1 MPTYQKVW
9 KVNGAIIRQRGCSYQ
24 VETHHNG
31 KRTRQTFKTV
41 EAAENYAKHV
51 KSEIKAEGDMALAIN
66 GSQRLDALCL
76 LEAFPTKKAQDDVVS
91 AARLLT
97 SQVKNYAPNKPLL
110 AEAVRFWLSHH
121 PQGGTLPTLNEA
133 LASYLA
139 DKRLEKRRAATLY
152 EISHKIGRFIKAF
165 PATSISDITTDLI
178 SQWLTDTLGSATV
191 GTKRQYLTVISAFF
205 TDSAK
210 RYGLPKNPAKD
221 VKLAGSNAD
230 QTEVQAYSVDEVRKI
245 MTAANASPH
254 AARVVPAMA
263 IGFFAGLRPS
273 EVQGLDWA
281 DVSLEAKRIRVSPET
296 AKKRRARYVDMS
308 DNLVEWL
315 TPYARERG
323 LVAPPLMTYR
333 RARTEIMESTG
344 CALIKDGFRHSFG
357 TYHLAAYEN
366 AAKTAFAMGHRSDT
380 DLVYTNY
387 RKLVTREEGEAYWKI
402 RPMKLLE
409 SAVTGKTE
417 QQK

>member
-1 MPTYQKVW
+1 
-9 KVNGAIIRQRGCSYQ
+9 
-24 VETHHNG
+24 
-31 KRTRQTFKTV
+31 V
-41 EAAENYAKHV
+41 EAAENYAKQV
-51 KSEIKAEGDMALAIN
+51 KADFKSEGDMALAIK
-66 GSQRLDALCL
+66 GRQRIDALRL
-76 LEAFPTKKAQDDVVS
+76 LDAFPTKKAQDDAIS
-91 AARLLT
+91 AVRLLAQ
-97 SQVKNYAPNKPLL
+97 QVKDYVPSKPLM
-110 AEAVRFWLSHH
+110 AKAVRFWLSHH

-133 LASYLA
+133 LASYLE

-165 PATSISDITTDLI
+165 PDTTISDITTELI

-221 VKLAGSNAD
+221 VKIAGSNAD
-230 QTEVQAYSVDEVRKI
+230 QTEVQAYTVDEVRKI

-254 AARVVPAMA
+254 ADRVVPAMA

-273 EVQGLDWA
+273 EVQGLDWV
-281 DVSLEAKRIRVSPET
+281 DVSLTAKRIRVSPET

-308 DNLVEWL
+308 DNLIEWL
-315 TPYARERG
+315 TPYAREHG

-333 RARTEIMESTG
+333 RARTEIMEKAACS
-344 CALIKDGFRHSFG
+344 LIKDGFRHSFG
-357 TYHLAAYEN
+357 TYHLTTHEN

-380 DLVYTNY
+380 DLVCTNY
-387 RKLVTREEGEAYWKI
+387 RKLVTKEGRGLTELQHE
-402 RPMKLLE
+402 RTKLL
-409 SAVTGKTE
+409 A
-417 QQK
+417 QRL

>member
-1 MPTYQKVW
+1 MPTYQKIW

-31 KRTRQTFKTV
+31 KRTRQTFKT
-41 EAAENYAKHV
+41 AAKAEDYAKQV
-51 KSEIKAEGDMALAIN
+51 KAEFKSEGDMALAIK
-66 GSQRLDALCL
+66 GRQRIDALRL
-76 LEAFPTKKAQDDVVS
+76 LDAFPTKKAQDDAIS
-91 AARLLT
+91 AVRLLT
-97 SQVKNYAPNKPLL
+97 TQVKDYAPSKPLM

-121 PQGGTLPTLNEA
+121 PQGGSLPTLDEA
-133 LASYLA
+133 LESYLA

-152 EISHKIGRFIKAF
+152 EISHKIGRLIKAF
-165 PATSISDITTDLI
+165 PDTSISDITTELI
-178 SQWLTDTLGSATV
+178 SQWLTDTLGSSTV

-221 VKLAGSNAD
+221 VKLAGCNAD
-230 QTEVQAYSVDEVRKI
+230 QAEVQAYTVEEVRKI
-245 MTAANASPH
+245 MAAANASPH
-254 AARVVPAMA
+254 AARVVPALA

-273 EVQGLDWA
+273 EVQGLDWV
-281 DVSLEAKRIRVSPET
+281 DVSLTAKRIRVSPET

-308 DNLVEWL
+308 DNLIEWL
-315 TPYARERG
+315 TPYARESG

-333 RARTEIMESTG
+333 RARKEIMEGAECS
-344 CALIKDGFRHSFG
+344 LIKDGFRHSFG
-357 TYHLAAYEN
+357 TYHLATYEN

-409 SAVTGKTE
+409 SAATGKTE
-417 QQK
+417 V